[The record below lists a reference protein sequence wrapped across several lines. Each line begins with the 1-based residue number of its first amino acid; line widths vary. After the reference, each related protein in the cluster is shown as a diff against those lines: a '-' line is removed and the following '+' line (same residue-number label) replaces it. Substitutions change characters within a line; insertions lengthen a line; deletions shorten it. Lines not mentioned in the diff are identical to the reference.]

1 MKQTS
6 CFKSSNNKEIKEPNT
21 AKNIELLIQI
31 MYKISIPSIIF
42 EYISNKEA
50 NFEINDLKN
59 FYTSFGE
66 VIDFVIRDKK
76 SIVLYKTFFSA
87 NACREFILNENNY
100 KENMRKD
107 FSVRW
112 FDYDKDMA
120 ILPPEMQKIFK
131 DIYNQNINNLKDNDI
146 DIINMINIDD
156 SNNNQINDINLDNNI
171 NNQNYIN
178 NNNNNNININNNNNN
193 NIIQNQFNII
203 ENQNSNINFIS
214 PNLINNYNQININQP
229 QLINNNNLNNNII
242 NNNIINNNFI
252 SNNLTNNNNI
262 NNNNIINNNINNI
275 QNLNALNYISLLNQ
289 LSNNLAIPSQ
299 VNIPFIINNQDNNN
313 IGINNINEMGININ
327 NINNNNNFY
336 ETQNDNQINNND
348 NNQNREE
355 KDYGRFICKYQILI
369 PNDKDFQIAS
379 RIIGSKGY
387 NMKKIINE
395 CKNNNNM
402 KDSVKLRLRGRGSGY
417 KEGLNNKESDEPLHL
432 CISAKIKEGMDKA
445 CILVENLLNKIYED
459 YKKYCIKN
467 NIFPIKNQI
476 AVKIDSGYSL
486 HQNK

>member
-178 NNNNNNININNNNNN
+178 NNNNNININNNNNNN

-203 ENQNSNINFIS
+203 
-214 PNLINNYNQININQP
+214 
-229 QLINNNNLNNNII
+229 
-242 NNNIINNNFI
+242 
-252 SNNLTNNNNI
+252 
-262 NNNNIINNNINNI
+262 
-275 QNLNALNYISLLNQ
+275 
-289 LSNNLAIPSQ
+289 
-299 VNIPFIINNQDNNN
+299 
-313 IGINNINEMGININ
+313 
-327 NINNNNNFY
+327 
-336 ETQNDNQINNND
+336 
-348 NNQNREE
+348 
-355 KDYGRFICKYQILI
+355 
-369 PNDKDFQIAS
+369 
-379 RIIGSKGY
+379 
-387 NMKKIINE
+387 
-395 CKNNNNM
+395 
-402 KDSVKLRLRGRGSGY
+402 
-417 KEGLNNKESDEPLHL
+417 
-432 CISAKIKEGMDKA
+432 
-445 CILVENLLNKIYED
+445 
-459 YKKYCIKN
+459 
-467 NIFPIKNQI
+467 
-476 AVKIDSGYSL
+476 
-486 HQNK
+486 